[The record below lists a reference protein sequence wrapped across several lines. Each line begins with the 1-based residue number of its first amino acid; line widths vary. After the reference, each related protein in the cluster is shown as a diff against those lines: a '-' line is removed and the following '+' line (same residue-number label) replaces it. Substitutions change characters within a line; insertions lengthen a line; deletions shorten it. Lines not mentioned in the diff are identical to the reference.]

1 MKCDCTYS
9 FSYQQEKQ
17 AKESMSATQATQE
30 PLKVEEDEFIVDPW
44 KVDGVI
50 DYNKLIDKFGSQSI
64 DANLNTRIEN
74 VTSKCISILKPVS
87 NMKQK
92 QSLIAF

>member
-1 MKCDCTYS
+1 
-9 FSYQQEKQ
+9 
-17 AKESMSATQATQE
+17 MSATQE
-30 PLKVEEDEFIVDPW
+30 PLKVEQEDEFIVDPW

-74 VTSKCISILKPVS
+74 VTSKCI
-87 NMKQK
+87 
-92 QSLIAF
+92 